1 MTDATPP
8 RRTTSKNI
16 AIVFALGLV
25 FFGMLNTM
33 PEIAGLQNWAR
44 EFTGQP
50 FFRVSGFPTEYFF
63 PPMFML
69 MMTIVVFDASIYRAW
84 KIEKPQKAWLGLLLD
99 AGLLLGAALGAFGY
113 LVEIDSVCLIDQI
126 TGERARLIAD
136 AAERSDVIPGISF
149 AAEVPSCQARF
160 GSWTIPLLFTII
172 TLFFLY
178 NVRVWGLPLVVVAS
192 IVVLYTV
199 ATTLIWVFD
208 LSDNNFLL
216 TKLGADGGDVVAA
229 ATQKATNIFISPD
242 GFMGRFMD
250 IVVNQVFPYVILG
263 ALFGTSAGGTSLIK
277 LAVRL
282 TRNLRG
288 GPAHAA
294 IVSSAMFGTITGGP
308 VTNVLSTG
316 RLTIPM
322 MRRNGFNKYF
332 AGGVEAAASSGGQI
346 MPPVMG
352 VAAFVLVALTA
363 VPYTKVITAAFL
375 PAMCFFFSIFLAVMF
390 QARREKVEAM
400 REVPDDLVMYR
411 QDWVNLIIIF
421 LPILTI
427 LLLLLGNKDAVGAG
441 PMGWILGAETE
452 LRDGVRVVTER
463 SGVLQTI
470 VNATGD
476 ATSAGWW
483 AVAVLIPL
491 LFLDPDTRAR
501 PVKVL
506 VSLGEGGILISRLFL
521 LLFAVSIIA
530 AFLNESGLTGELT
543 RAVTT
548 WLENADMLRLFG
560 LEIPIVGG
568 VYLMLAL
575 TCAMFCAIMLGMG
588 MPTVPAYVNVA
599 LLLGPLL
606 ANLGVSFFTAHM
618 FVFYFAVASAITPPV
633 AVAAFAAASIT
644 GGEPMRTGVAA
655 VRVGI
660 VMFAIPFV
668 FAWYPEI
675 LLIEEA
681 VTITNDAGQKVLLE
695 GYSRQTD
702 WGHLGLLLLRLAL
715 SLYLLASALARFDR
729 VKINRPEIA
738 LRLLLAVLILW
749 KTPFVVVL
757 ATGASAVLLSW
768 HHIAA
773 GRAIAKRDIITERV

>member
-1 MTDATPP
+1 
-8 RRTTSKNI
+8 
-16 AIVFALGLV
+16 
-25 FFGMLNTM
+25 
-33 PEIAGLQNWAR
+33 
-44 EFTGQP
+44 
-50 FFRVSGFPTEYFF
+50 
-63 PPMFML
+63 
-69 MMTIVVFDASIYRAW
+69 MMTIVVFDASVYRAW
-84 KIEKPQKAWLGLLLD
+84 KVERPKRAWLGLLLD
-99 AGLLLGAALGAFGY
+99 LGLITAAFLGAFGY
-113 LVEIDSVCLIDQI
+113 MVEIDSVCLIDQI
-126 TGERARLIAD
+126 TGERARLIAED
-136 AAERSDVIPGISF
+136 AANSANVIPGISF
-149 AAEVPSCQARF
+149 EAEVPSCQARF
-160 GSWTIPLLFTII
+160 GSWTIPLLFVII

-178 NVRVWGLPLVVVAS
+178 NVRVWGLPLVIVSS

-199 ATTLIWVFD
+199 GTALIWVFD

-216 TKLGADGGDVVAA
+216 TKLGADGGDVMAA
-229 ATQKATNIFISPD
+229 ATQKATNVFISPD

-282 TRNLRG
+282 TRHLRG

-322 MRRNGFNKYF
+322 MLRNGFNKYF

-375 PAMCFFFSIFLAVMF
+375 PALCFFFSIFLAVMF
-390 QARREKVEAM
+390 QARRENVAAM
-400 REVPDDLVMYR
+400 REVPDDLVMER
-411 QDWVNLIIIF
+411 QDWFNLIIIF
-421 LPILTI
+421 VPILTI
-427 LLLLLGNKDAVGAG
+427 LYLLLGNKDAVATGLLAWMFGA
-441 PMGWILGAETE
+441 
-452 LRDGVRVVTER
+452 D
-463 SGVLQTI
+463 SVLVLTI
-470 VNATGD
+470 INATGD
-476 ATSAGWW
+476 AISAGWW
-483 AVAVLIPL
+483 AVAILVPL
-491 LFLDPDTRAR
+491 LFLDADTRR
-501 PVKVL
+501 NPSRVL
-506 VSLGEGGILISRLFL
+506 VSLGEGGILLSRLFL

-543 RAVTT
+543 RAVTS
-548 WLENADMLRLFG
+548 WLEKVNVLRLFG
-560 LEIPIVGG
+560 YEIPIVGG

-575 TCAMFCAIMLGMG
+575 ICAMLCAILLGMG

-633 AVAAFAAASIT
+633 AVAAFAAASVT

-660 VMFAIPFV
+660 VMFTIPFV
-668 FAWYPEI
+668 FAWYPEL

-681 VTITNDAGQKVLLE
+681 VTISNEAGQRELIA
-695 GYSRQTD
+695 GYTGQVD
-702 WGHLGLLLLRLAL
+702 WGQLSMLLAKLAL
-715 SLYLLASALARFDR
+715 SLYLVASALSRFDKMR
-729 VKINRPEIA
+729 LAQWEVA
-738 LRLLLAVLILW
+738 LRLLLAVLVLW
-749 KTPFVVVL
+749 KTPLVMTIGLVAAL
-757 ATGASAVLLSW
+757 VLLGW
-768 HHIAA
+768 HHVVKVAPPKDVIA
-773 GRAIAKRDIITERV
+773 E

>member
-1 MTDATPP
+1 MSEQVSRDFGQRLAVVLAV
-8 RRTTSKNI
+8 I
-16 AIVFALGLV
+16 LVVVGLV
-25 FFGMLNTM
+25 NTM
-33 PEIAGLQNWAR
+33 PEIPGLQGWAR
-44 EFTGQP
+44 DLTGRP
-50 FFRVSGFPTEYFF
+50 FFRVSGFPPEYFY
-63 PPMFML
+63 PPVFLL
-69 MMTIVVFDASIYRAW
+69 MMVIVALDASVYRAW
-84 KIEKPQKAWLGLLLD
+84 KQDRPHLAWLGMLLD
-99 AGLLLGAALGAFGY
+99 AGLILAAFLAAFGF
-113 LVEIDSVCLIDQI
+113 LIEIDSICLIDQI
-126 TGERARLIAD
+126 TGERARLIQE
-136 AAERSDVIPGISF
+136 AAERAEGVIPGISF
-149 AAEVPSCQARF
+149 EAEVPACQARF
-160 GSWTIPLLFTII
+160 GIWIIPLLFTII

-178 NVRVWGLPLVVVAS
+178 NVRVWGLPLVMVAS
-192 IVVLYTV
+192 VVVIYTV
-199 ATTLIWVFD
+199 GTALIWMFD

-216 TKLGADGGDVVAA
+216 TKLGADGGDVRAA
-229 ATQKATNIFISPD
+229 AIQKATNVFINPD

-277 LAVRL
+277 LAVRT
-282 TRNLRG
+282 TRRLRG

-322 MRRNGFNKYF
+322 MQRNGFSPQF

-375 PAMCFFFSIFLAVMF
+375 PAICFFFSIFLAVMF

-400 REVPDDLVMYR
+400 REIPEDLIMAR
-411 QDWVNLIIIF
+411 QDWLNLIIIF
-421 LPILTI
+421 VPILTI
-427 LLLLLGNKDAVGAG
+427 LLLLLGNKDAISS
-441 PMGWILGAETE
+441 GWLAAVLPAFVTQIL
-452 LRDGVRVVTER
+452 
-463 SGVLQTI
+463 

-476 ATSAGWW
+476 AVSAGWW

-491 LFLDPDTRAR
+491 LFLDPETRGR
-501 PVKVL
+501 PAKVL
-506 VSLGEGGILISRLFL
+506 LSLADGGILISRLFL
-521 LLFAVSIIA
+521 LLFAVSIIS

-543 RAVTT
+543 RAVTS
-548 WLENADMLRLFG
+548 WLEQAQVLRLFG
-560 LEIPIVGG
+560 FEINIVGG

-575 TCAMFCAIMLGMG
+575 TCAMACAILLGMG

-633 AVAAFAAASIT
+633 AIAAFAAASIT
-644 GGEPMRTGVAA
+644 RTEPMRTGIAA

-660 VMFAIPFV
+660 VMFTVPFV
-668 FAWYPEI
+668 FAWYPEL

-681 VTITNDAGQKVLLE
+681 VTITDETGRRTLIE
-695 GYSRQTD
+695 GYSGVVD
-702 WGHLGLLLLRLAL
+702 WAALAALGLRIGLAL
-715 SLYLLASALARFDR
+715 FLTASALARFDR
-729 VKINRPEIA
+729 SALSSPEVL
-738 LRLLLAVLILW
+738 LRLLVAILVLW
-749 KTPFVVVL
+749 KTATVMWIGIGLAALLIGGHHFFATRRTAKVV
-757 ATGASAVLLSW
+757 
-768 HHIAA
+768 
-773 GRAIAKRDIITERV
+773 

>member
-1 MTDATPP
+1 MSDKLVT
-8 RRTTSKNI
+8 RGIGRTW
-16 AIVFALGLV
+16 AIALGFLLV
-25 FFGMLNTM
+25 VVGMLNTM
-33 PEIAGLQNWAR
+33 PEIPGLQDAAR
-44 EFTGQP
+44 TLTGQP
-50 FFRVSGFPTEYFF
+50 FLRVSGFPPEFF
-63 PPMFML
+63 YPPIFLL
-69 MMTIVVFDASIYRAW
+69 MMLIVALDASVYRAW
-84 KIEKPQKAWLGLLLD
+84 KVSRPHLAWLGLLLD
-99 AGLLLGAALGAFGY
+99 AGLIIAAFLASFGY
-113 LVEIDSVCLIDQI
+113 LVEIDSVCLIDQF

-136 AAERSDVIPGISF
+136 AAARSEGVIPGISF
-149 AAEVPSCQARF
+149 DAEVPACQGRF
-160 GSWTIPLLFTII
+160 GIWIIPLLFTII

-178 NVRVWGLPLVVVAS
+178 NVRVWGVPLVAVAS
-192 IVVLYTV
+192 VVVIYTV
-199 ATTLIWVFD
+199 GTALIWIYD
-208 LSDNNFLL
+208 LSDNSFLL
-216 TKLGADGGDVVAA
+216 TKLGADGGDIQ
-229 ATQKATNIFISPD
+229 ATAIQKATNVFITPD

-322 MRRNGFNKYF
+322 MKRNGFSPQF

-375 PAMCFFFSIFLAVMF
+375 PAMFFFFSIFLAVMF

-400 REVPDDLVMYR
+400 REIPDDLVMFR
-411 QDWVNLIIIF
+411 QDWLNLIII
-421 LPILTI
+421 LVPIMTI
-427 LLLLLGNKDAVGAG
+427 LFLLLGNKDAVSAG
-441 PMGWILGAETE
+441 WLSNILP
-452 LRDGVRVVTER
+452 DFVTR
-463 SGVLQTI
+463 TI
-470 VNATGD
+470 VNSTGD

-483 AVAVLIPL
+483 AVVVLLPL
-491 LFLDPDTRAR
+491 LFLDPETRAK
-501 PVKVL
+501 PSKII
-506 VSLGEGGILISRLFL
+506 VSLADGGILISRLFL
-521 LLFAVSIIA
+521 LLFAVSIIS

-543 RAVTT
+543 RAVTS
-548 WLENADMLRLFG
+548 WLETANVLRILGF
-560 LEIPIVGG
+560 EIPIVGG

-575 TCAMFCAIMLGMG
+575 TCAMFCAILLGMG

-606 ANLGVSFFTAHM
+606 ASLGVSFFTAHM

-633 AVAAFAAASIT
+633 AIAAFAAASVT
-644 GGEPMRTGVAA
+644 KTEPMRTAFAA

-660 VMFAIPFV
+660 VMFTIPFV
-668 FAWYPEI
+668 FAWYPEL

-681 VTITNDAGQKVLLE
+681 VTITDAAGRSTLIE
-695 GYSRQTD
+695 GYSGAVD
-702 WGHLGLLLLRLAL
+702 WLALTLLGLRLIFA
-715 SLYLLASALARFDR
+715 LYLMASALAKFDHGPLQR
-729 VKINRPEIA
+729 WEVA
-738 LRLLLAVLILW
+738 LRLLAAVLLLW
-749 KTPFVVVL
+749 KTAMFMWVGLGL
-757 ATGASAVLLSW
+757 AVILLVR
-768 HHIAA
+768 HHLSA
-773 GRAIAKRDIITERV
+773 GRAEPKANAKFPSS

>member
-1 MTDATPP
+1 ML
-8 RRTTSKNI
+8 
-16 AIVFALGLV
+16 ALLLV
-25 FFGMLNTM
+25 VVGMVNTM
-33 PEIAGLQNWAR
+33 PEIAGLQDWAR
-44 EFTGQP
+44 ALTGQP
-50 FFRVSGFPTEYFF
+50 YFRVSGFSTEYFF
-63 PPMFML
+63 PPVFLL
-69 MMTIVVFDASIYRAW
+69 MMTIVVLDASVYRVW
-84 KIEKPQKAWLGLLLD
+84 KINKPTLAWLGLLLD
-99 AGLLLGAALGAFGY
+99 IGLLIAAFLGAFGY

-126 TGERARLIAD
+126 TGERARLIAE
-136 AAERSDVIPGISF
+136 AAQNSNVIPGISF
-149 AAEVPSCQARF
+149 DAEVPSCQTRF
-160 GSWTIPLLFTII
+160 GIWTIPLLFTII
-172 TLFFLY
+172 ILFFMY
-178 NVRVWGLPLVVVAS
+178 NARVWGLPLVIVAS
-192 IVVLYTV
+192 VVVLYTV
-199 ATTLIWVFD
+199 GTTLIWVFD

-216 TKLGADGGDVVAA
+216 TKLGADGGDVLAA
-229 ATQKATNIFISPD
+229 ATQKATNVFISPD

-250 IVVNQVFPYVILG
+250 IVVNQIFPYVILG

-277 LAVRL
+277 LAIRL
-282 TRNLRG
+282 TRRLRG

-322 MRRNGFNKYF
+322 MRRNGFNPYF

-352 VAAFVLVALTA
+352 VAAFVLVALTS

-375 PAMCFFFSIFLAVMF
+375 PAMAFFLSIFLAVVF
-390 QARREKVEAM
+390 QARRENIEPM
-400 REVPDDLVMYR
+400 NDIPEDLVMHR
-411 QDWVNLIIIF
+411 QDWINLIIIF
-421 LPILTI
+421 VPILTI
-427 LLLLLGNKDAVGAG
+427 LFLLLGNKDSVGLG
-441 PMGWILGAETE
+441 PIGWLLGAEIIVQ
-452 LRDGVRVVTER
+452 DGVRVVTER
-463 SGVLQTI
+463 SGILQTI

-476 ATSAGWW
+476 AVSAGWW

-491 LFLDPDTRAR
+491 LFLDPETRAR
-501 PVKVL
+501 PSNIL
-506 VSLGEGGILISRLFL
+506 TSLGEGGVLLSRLFL

-543 RAVTT
+543 RAVTG
-548 WLENADMLRLFG
+548 WLETATMLTLFG
-560 LEIPIVGG
+560 WDIPIIGG

-575 TCAMFCAIMLGMG
+575 SCAMFCAIVLGMG

-644 GGEPMRTGVAA
+644 GGEPMRTGLAA

-660 VMFAIPFV
+660 VMFTIPFV

-681 VTITNDAGQKVLLE
+681 VTITNEVGQKVLIE
-695 GYSRQTD
+695 GYSAQPD
-702 WGHLGLLLLRLAL
+702 WGHLGLLLARLAL
-715 SLYLLASALARFDR
+715 CLYLVASALASFDKTNISFSET
-729 VKINRPEIA
+729 V
-738 LRLLLAVLILW
+738 LRLLIAVLVLW
-749 KTPFVVVL
+749 KTPVIMSL
-757 ATGASAVLLSW
+757 GLCAAATLLLW
-768 HHIAA
+768 HHLVKKPIKAP
-773 GRAIAKRDIITERV
+773 TYT

>member
-1 MTDATPP
+1 MRSDSQVGRASRAQTLAT
-8 RRTTSKNI
+8 I
-16 AIVFALGLV
+16 LALVLV
-25 FFGMLNTM
+25 TVGMLNTL
-33 PEIAGLQNWAR
+33 PEIPGLQDWAR
-44 EFTGQP
+44 EVTGRP
-50 FFRVSGFPTEYFF
+50 FFRVSGFPSEYFY
-63 PPMFML
+63 PPVFFL
-69 MMTIVVFDASIYRAW
+69 MMLIVALDASVYRAW
-84 KIEKPQKAWLGLLLD
+84 RGTRPERAWLGLMMD
-99 AGLLLGAALGAFGY
+99 AGLVLAAFLAAIGF

-126 TGERARLIAD
+126 TGERARLIQD
-136 AAERSDVIPGISF
+136 AADRSAGVIPGMSF
-149 AAEVPSCQARF
+149 EAEVPACQARI
-160 GSWTIPLLFTII
+160 GVWILPLLFTII

-178 NVRVWGLPLVVVAS
+178 NIRVWGFPLVAVAT

-199 ATTLIWVFD
+199 GTAIIWALD

-216 TKLGADGGDVVAA
+216 TKLGAYGGDALSAA
-229 ATQKATNIFISPD
+229 VQKATNVFITPD

-277 LAVRL
+277 LAVRA
-282 TRNLRG
+282 TRRLRG

-322 MRRNGFNKYF
+322 MQRNGFNPYF

-363 VPYTKVITAAFL
+363 VPYTKVIVAAFL

-400 REVPDDLVMYR
+400 RDIPEDLIMDR
-411 QDWVNLIIIF
+411 QDWLNLVIIIV
-421 LPILTI
+421 PILTI
-427 LLLLLGNKDAVGAG
+427 LFLLLGNKDVVQAGA
-441 PMGWILGAETE
+441 MGQILSAG
-452 LRDGVRVVTER
+452 LV
-463 SGVLQTI
+463 QTI
-470 VNATGD
+470 VNSTGD
-476 ATSAGWW
+476 AVSAGWW

-491 LFLDPDTRAR
+491 LFLDPETRAK
-501 PVKVL
+501 PSKIL
-506 VSLGEGGILISRLFL
+506 ISLADGGILISRLFL
-521 LLFAVSIIA
+521 LLFAVSIIS

-543 RAVTT
+543 RAVTS
-548 WLENADMLRLFG
+548 WLETANSLTLFG
-560 LEIPIVGG
+560 VTIPIVGG

-575 TCAMFCAIMLGMG
+575 FCAMVCAIILGMG

-644 GGEPMRTGVAA
+644 RAEPMRTGVAA

-660 VMFAIPFV
+660 VMFVIPFV
-668 FAWYPEI
+668 FAWYPEL

-681 VTITNDAGQKVLLE
+681 VTITNENGQSVLIE
-695 GYSRQTD
+695 GYSGQVDTA
-702 WGHLGLLLLRLAL
+702 HLLWLGAKLVLAL
-715 SLYLLASALARFDR
+715 YLIASALAKFDSCRMTR
-729 VKINRPEIA
+729 VEVA
-738 LRLLLAVLILW
+738 ARLVLAVLVLW
-749 KTPFVVVL
+749 KTDTLMWVGIV
-757 ATGASAVLLSW
+757 GAVLVLCW
-768 HHIAA
+768 HHLIAA
-773 GRAIAKRDIITERV
+773 RRVVQPVT